1 MITVLSIFY
10 NLALK
15 VFSNAFL
22 ILLDLDNKYNHID
35 AEKKTRPNFMIT

>member
-1 MITVLSIFY
+1 MIIVLSIFY

-22 ILLDLDNKYNHID
+22 ILLDFDNKYIKIIYMQR
-35 AEKKTRPNFMIT
+35 KKQDQIL

>member
-1 MITVLSIFY
+1 MIIVLSIFY

-22 ILLDLDNKYNHID
+22 ILLDFDKYIKIIYMQR
-35 AEKKTRPNFMIT
+35 KKQDQIL